1 MPCSP
6 DLPAWINAAS
16 VVALAAITA
25 WYAHS
30 TRDLV
35 RVVREEREERAR
47 ELRRPVATL
56 LDEIERDLAASR
68 AMPAATTFM
77 TEMDNI
83 APGLRRSHE
92 RVEVIADLYR
102 DRSERVHRELWR
114 LRPAMLRLPD
124 YVAAAVG
131 DLRTGRDRQDNRER
145 LNAELASVAKV
156 LDDTRGALH
165 LVV

>member
-102 DRSERVHRELWR
+102 DAPNVYIANFGGCVQRCFASRTMSRQRW
-114 LRPAMLRLPD
+114 AT
-124 YVAAAVG
+124 YAQVAIVK
-131 DLRTGRDRQDNRER
+131 TT
-145 LNAELASVAKV
+145 AK
-156 LDDTRGALH
+156 D
-165 LVV
+165 